1 MIRHALALLAS
12 IAFTQTASAQEI
24 ATQSNRTKIEMV
36 KTFDLRGDAR
46 GAFRQFKRKSDFF
59 GAIYINR
66 PERLAG
72 VYSNANSPWLAETYA
87 QTLCHKKSRNPDY
100 CVLYAR
106 SLPKNYD
113 PTAFAITLSHTAN
126 KEFREYLKLQ
136 NKKRSGAFAI
146 SDSGAVGYSWAEAS
160 TQVAQEQAIRRCA
173 KSANKSLRDT
183 QESLAPLLSS
193 PARLACRVI
202 HTSN

>member
-1 MIRHALALLAS
+1 MIRHALVLFAS
-12 IAFTQTASAQEI
+12 IALSQTASAQEV
-24 ATQSNRTKIEMV
+24 AKQSNRTKVEMV

-46 GAFRQFKRKSDFF
+46 GAFRQFKRKSDYF
-59 GAIYINR
+59 GAIFVNR

-72 VYSNANSPWLAETYA
+72 VYSNANSPWLAEAYA

-106 SLPKNYD
+106 SLTKDYEPA
-113 PTAFAITLSHTAN
+113 AFAITLSHSAN

-160 TQVAQEQAIRRCA
+160 TQVAQEQALRRCA
-173 KSANKSLRDT
+173 KAANKALRET
-183 QESLAPLLSS
+183 QDALKPLLSS
-193 PARLACRVI
+193 PARQACRVI
-202 HTSN
+202 HRAN